1 MTECRVWMTK
11 WRGYSLGI
19 GFASVWENKRKEFK
33 V

>member
-1 MTECRVWMTK
+1 MTECRTRVTNWLV
-11 WRGYSLGI
+11 YSLGI

>member
-11 WRGYSLGI
+11 WLIYGLGI

>member
-1 MTECRVWMTK
+1 MTECRAQMTS
-11 WRGYSLGI
+11 WRVYSLGI